1 MPELHLSRDELI
13 AWRDEGGGDRARIV
27 THLAACEACRG
38 IAADVEGNRPADQG
52 TARFDAADFVP
63 HGYRSGTATAA
74 LRSAKRWMWPAA
86 AAALIVLALVPVW
99 LARFDEA
106 PDALRGG
113 TTALVPVRPADD
125 VSMSADELAFEWQG
139 ASATDRVRLN
149 VVDLDRPDQ
158 PLIEREVTGSRYEPT
173 PDERRRFR
181 PGQSVHW
188 YVEPR
193 SGPGGP
199 SKAASFRVR

>member
-1 MPELHLSRDELI
+1 MSEPHLSRDELI
-13 AWRDEGGGDRARIV
+13 AWRDQGAGDRARII

-38 IAADVEGNRPADQG
+38 IAANVERHRPADQG
-52 TARFDAADFVP
+52 AARFDAADFVP
-63 HGYRSGTATAA
+63 HGYRPATATAA
-74 LRSAKRWMWPAA
+74 TRSAKRWVWPAA

-99 LARFDEA
+99 LARFDEP
-106 PDALRGG
+106 PDTLRGG
-113 TTALVPVRPADD
+113 TTALVPVRPADE
-125 VSMSADELAFEWQG
+125 SISADELAFEWRG

-173 PDERRRFR
+173 PEERRRFR

-188 YVEPR
+188 YVEAR
-193 SGPGGP
+193 GGSGGA
-199 SKAASFRVR
+199 SAAASFRVR